1 MIRREFLIARI
12 SLFSAMVYVLSL
24 ATSFLPNF
32 NLIFFIV
39 FVSGYLW
46 GKIPGMIVGAVGMS
60 LWTLFNPYGPAAF
73 PVMAAQVIG
82 TALGGCF
89 GGMLKKL
96 TVDNLKRK
104 FYLTALIGVVCS
116 LLFFV
121 PVNMVDA
128 YIFQPFWPR
137 FSVGMFWS
145 LFSLGANMIIFP
157 LLFAALSPFF
167 IKEKKRLA

>member
-12 SLFSAMVYVLSL
+12 SLFTALVYVLSL

-46 GKIPGMIVGAVGMS
+46 GKIPGMIVGAVGMG
-60 LWTLFNPYGPAAF
+60 LWTTFNPYGPAAF

-82 TALGGCF
+82 AALSGLVGGV
-89 GGMLKKL
+89 MLNQPVNEL
-96 TVDNLKRK
+96 NRK
-104 FYLTALIGVVCS
+104 FYLTAILGALCA

-121 PVNMVDA
+121 PVNLVDA
-128 YIFQPFWPR
+128 YVFQPFWPR

-145 LFSLGANMIIFP
+145 LFSVGANMIIFP
-157 LLFAALSPFF
+157 LLFAALSAFF
-167 IKEKKRLA
+167 VKEKKRVS